1 MVLWRL
7 SSLGGRNEEGIF
19 NPAGKKGCC
28 TFVAVCFAGC
38 VVASLSCLG
47 HGGSVSVAI
56 LCSLSY
62 LWDDYLLVEFAK
74 YYLWLINYEMLH
86 VVAVLIYSWLRCR
99 IASPVGSQISGFHD
113 QSGTRSCKVLM
124 SYAV

>member
-38 VVASLSCLG
+38 ASLSCLG
-47 HGGSVSVAI
+47 HDGSVSVAI

-62 LWDDYLLVEFAK
+62 LWEIICWLSSLLFDANRGFSD
-74 YYLWLINYEMLH
+74 LWI
-86 VVAVLIYSWLRCR
+86 LRSER
-99 IASPVGSQISGFHD
+99 
-113 QSGTRSCKVLM
+113 
-124 SYAV
+124 Y